1 MSPGIPAPAPP
12 PAAQSRPPARSS
24 AGGCTFAED
33 PGIGAPAARILWHEA
48 LDPGTLSVTVTPV
61 SGPDPDAVDLDRLAP
76 WLTVVE
82 GRDAREHAVLSDG
95 WRRIRVDVEAGT
107 LREGGTVILAHRL
120 RGLCS
125 VEPRL
130 LPLRRLVTL
139 CRGGCFAAT
148 LFPSDRRMPRW
159 IEFLRVADARAS
171 GASYQDIAA
180 VLFGEARTRRDWH
193 APGRSLHSQVR
204 RLAAGASAMAA
215 GGYRDLLRRRG
226 AGQRSNGCDIRRPED

>member
-1 MSPGIPAPAPP
+1 M
-12 PAAQSRPPARSS
+12 QSRPPARSS

-61 SGPDPDAVDLDRLAP
+61 SGQGPDAVDLDRLAP

-107 LREGGTVILAHRL
+107 LRAGGTVILAYRL

-125 VEPRL
+125 AESRL
-130 LPLRRLVTL
+130 LPLRRLATL
-139 CRGGCFAAT
+139 CRVGRFAAT
-148 LFPSDRRMPRW
+148 LYPPDRRMRRW
-159 IEFLRVADARAS
+159 IEFLRVADAQAS
-171 GASYQDIAA
+171 GASYQDIACT
-180 VLFGEARTRRDWH
+180 LFGEARTRRDWH

-204 RLAAGASAMAA
+204 RLVAGARAMAA
-215 GGYRDLLRRRG
+215 GGYRDLLRPRERG
-226 AGQRSNGCDIRRPED
+226 NGALGE

>member
-1 MSPGIPAPAPP
+1 MPA
-12 PAAQSRPPARSS
+12 
-24 AGGCTFAED
+24 
-33 PGIGAPAARILWHEA
+33 
-48 LDPGTLSVTVTPV
+48 
-61 SGPDPDAVDLDRLAP
+61 SGPDPDAVNLNRLAP

-107 LREGGTVILAHRL
+107 LRAGGTVILAYRL
-120 RGLCS
+120 HGLCS
-125 VEPRL
+125 TESRL

-139 CRGGCFAAT
+139 CRAGCFAAT
-148 LFPSDRRMPRW
+148 LFPPDRRMPRW
-159 IEFLRVADARAS
+159 IEFLRVADARTS

-180 VLFGEARTRRDWH
+180 VLFGEVRTRRDWH

-204 RLAAGASAMAA
+204 RLVAGASAMAA

-226 AGQRSNGCDIRRPED
+226 AGQRSNGCGIRRPED